1 MTYVSVG
8 ISKTRRGPKRT
19 IRLLVDT
26 GASDSILPSVFLR
39 RLGVRPEW
47 GEEYELANGESMV
60 REVGRLYVHYL
71 GRSMETLAVFGEPK
85 DASVLGAY
93 SMEGLRLEVDPHSGR
108 VRRKKRLM
116 AVAVAPA

>member
-1 MTYVSVG
+1 MGMTYVSVG
-8 ISKTRRGPKRT
+8 ISKTRHGPKRT

-47 GEEYELANGESMV
+47 REEYELANGELMV

-71 GRSMETLAVFGEPK
+71 GRSMETSRC
-85 DASVLGAY
+85 SVSPRTPAYSERTRWRACDSRWTRTPGAY
-93 SMEGLRLEVDPHSGR
+93 GGR
-108 VRRKKRLM
+108 SV
-116 AVAVAPA
+116 